1 MKTLTIN
8 DFQPGEEIEIISID
22 PTKYKG
28 DAEFKAVKA
37 ILLNAKGL
45 VIEVDIS
52 HGELEVSLESS
63 KRERVF
69 PWEVKKI

>member
-8 DFQPGEEIEIISID
+8 DFQPGDEIERISVD
-22 PTKYKG
+22 PTKYKSE
-28 DAEFKAVKA
+28 AESKAAEA

-45 VIEVDIS
+45 VIEVDIR
-52 HGELEVSLESS
+52 HGELEVSLESG